1 MLVTVVAA
9 ASGHCAAGRAPGEV
23 AVAIQVTSRYGPAG
37 HGARRVRV
45 WAPAVV
51 FAVPITSCGGEDT
64 AETAGNAERSGPS
77 AVAVELPQAP
87 PSPREDVPAA
97 LTDPNADGLPA
108 PLVDTHRLLSGGPA
122 PDGIPA
128 IDRPRFLRATDVDF
142 LDPVEPVLGLE
153 LGGEERAYPV
163 QILIWHEIVNDTVGG
178 IPVAVTYCP
187 LCNSALAF
195 DRRAAGRVLDF
206 GTSGMLYNSDLV
218 MYDRQTRSLWPQIEG
233 RAVAGVLTGTSL
245 TPYVIS
251 TVSWG
256 EWRAAHPGDWV
267 LSRDTGHTREYG
279 RNPYTGYDQPDGS
292 PFAFDGDADPRLPP
306 MTRVVGLGAGADAV
320 AVALDRLA
328 AARVM
333 EVTVA
338 GESVVLF
345 ARPGLASA
353 LDTADIAR
361 GREVAATGAFT
372 PMVDGRRLS
381 FQADGDRFVDAQT
394 GTRWNVLGEATE
406 GPLRGKQLKPE
417 RHVDTFWFAWAAF
430 QPDTRLIQ

>member
-1 MLVTVVAA
+1 VSRQG
-9 ASGHCAAGRAPGEV
+9 ASR
-23 AVAIQVTSRYGPAG
+23 SGPAG

-45 WAPAVV
+45 WAAAAV
-51 FAVPITSCGGEDT
+51 FAVLITSCGGRDDT
-64 AETAGNAERSGPS
+64 AETAGNAERSGPP
-77 AVAVELPQAP
+77 AVAVELPQVP
-87 PSPREDVPAA
+87 VSPKEDVPAA

-108 PLVDTHRLLSGGPA
+108 PLVDTDRLLSGGPP

-128 IDRPRFLRATDVDF
+128 IDRPRFLHATDVDF
-142 LDPVEPVLGLE
+142 LDPVEPVLVLE

-233 RAVAGVLTGTSL
+233 RAVAGALTGTTL
-245 TPYVIS
+245 TPYVVS

-256 EWRAAHPGDWV
+256 QWQAAHLGDWV
-267 LSRDTGHTREYG
+267 LSRDTGHTRDYG

-292 PFAFDGDADPRLPP
+292 PFAFDGEADPRLPA
-306 MTRVVGLGAGADAV
+306 MTRVVGLGAGEDAV
-320 AVALDRLA
+320 AVTVDRLA

-333 EVTVA
+333 EVTVNDRP
-338 GESVVLF
+338 VVLF

-353 LDTADIAR
+353 LDTAEVAS
-361 GREVAATGAFT
+361 GRKVAATGAFT
-372 PMVDGRRLS
+372 PVVDGRRLS
-381 FQADGDRFVDAQT
+381 FHADSDRFVDAET
-394 GTRWNVLGEATE
+394 GTRWNLLGEATE
-406 GPLRGKQLKPE
+406 GPLRGKQLTPE
-417 RHVDTFWFAWAAF
+417 QHVDTFWFAWAAF
-430 QPDTRLIQ
+430 QPDTRLIR

>member
-1 MLVTVVAA
+1 
-9 ASGHCAAGRAPGEV
+9 
-23 AVAIQVTSRYGPAG
+23 
-37 HGARRVRV
+37 
-45 WAPAVV
+45 
-51 FAVPITSCGGEDT
+51 
-64 AETAGNAERSGPS
+64 
-77 AVAVELPQAP
+77 VAVELPQAP